1 MRDLMDILRY
11 AIEIFPAMIVVLNP
25 FGAALI
31 FVSLTMGDD
40 RQQLRKKSFR
50 TALTVVITLFVFMFL
65 GQLIFGLFGITLN
78 AFRIAGGILL
88 FGMGM
93 SMIRGQHH
101 QSKITEKE
109 RVEVVDQEDIAI
121 IPMGIPVLS
130 GPASI
135 ATVMVYRSN
144 AQQNYEI
151 ITLVA
156 SILLAGVITFYI
168 LKSAHIM
175 VKRFGKTALRI
186 ISRIMGLLVV
196 SMAVQ
201 FVSSGAIGILAK
213 AFPALTGS

>member
-1 MRDLMDILRY
+1 
-11 AIEIFPAMIVVLNP
+11 
-25 FGAALI
+25 
-31 FVSLTMGDD
+31 
-40 RQQLRKKSFR
+40 
-50 TALTVVITLFVFMFL
+50 MFL

-93 SMIRGQHH
+93 SMIRGQHP

-109 RVEVVDQEDIAI
+109 RVEVVEQEDIAI

-135 ATVMVYRSN
+135 ATVMVYRTN
-144 AQQNYEI
+144 AKESYEI
-151 ITLVA
+151 VTLMLSVLMAGLITYFV
-156 SILLAGVITFYI
+156 
-168 LKSAHIM
+168 LKSAHIL
-175 VKRFGKTALRI
+175 VQRFGKTALRI

-201 FVSSGAIGILAK
+201 FVSSGVIGVLTK
-213 AFPALTGS
+213 AFPALTGP